1 MPHETKSYIHSSLTQ
16 LFSGKT

>member
-1 MPHETKSYIHSSLTQ
+1 MPHETKSHIHSSLTQ